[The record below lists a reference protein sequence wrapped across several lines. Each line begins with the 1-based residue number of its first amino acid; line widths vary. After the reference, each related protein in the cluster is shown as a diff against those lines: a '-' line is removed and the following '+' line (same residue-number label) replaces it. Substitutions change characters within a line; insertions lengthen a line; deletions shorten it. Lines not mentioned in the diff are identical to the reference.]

1 MRRLWRLTLVAAAA
15 GVMSS
20 VLSERVVADSTGGG
34 GGVACVSQQQDSW
47 TGTQTNVKTYEV
59 SGTVAQA
66 PCPAPQVNGSAGSSA
81 HTSSGVPASPPPDG
95 TACHETV
102 TANVWMGQLR
112 NGAWQVQYFDPN
124 DNQVVSATVGD
135 GPGWPNWPLT
145 GQQFTATSWALGYS
159 AAEMGSHEASFIF
172 WHMQG
177 QYEGGQCIPD
187 SNGWTDAEGTRQC
200 DPPGYATPAGAGFP
214 NECLVIGE
222 TLGSLPYIAPSFATL
237 SGYVPGFLDNLRSR
251 WQTGTLQTSWLY
263 GGVSVIGPGLGQS
276 IVRYPVC
283 FSTSGGNLPQTF
295 TEEVLIPQ
303 PNQGPA
309 LVVDYVISA
318 AVDETVWDF
327 GDGQT
332 QTLTGPMA
340 LAQGCP
346 AVQHTYYHVSAD
358 EYGSHLNH
366 WLPPGVSSWPFADE
380 PHPDME
386 AAVAWHHIG
395 VSVTALAREPDGSTL
410 DQPVAVPPQLNSVW
424 LASTPEWQTVGQF
437 ESVPCQCSPGAA
449 G

>member
-1 MRRLWRLTLVAAAA
+1 MVAAAA
-15 GVMSS
+15 AAGISAAASQTGLTDSS
-20 VLSERVVADSTGGG
+20 TGG
-34 GGVACVSQQQDSW
+34 GGVACVAPQQESW
-47 TGTQTNVKTYEV
+47 TGTQTNVKTYDV

-66 PCPAPQVNGSAGSSA
+66 PCPQPQVNGSAGSTA
-81 HTSSGVPASPPPDG
+81 HTTAGLPTTPPPDG
-95 TACHETV
+95 TACHESLI
-102 TANVWMGQLR
+102 ANVSLSDLH

-145 GQQFTATSWALGYS
+145 GQQLTATSWALGYS
-159 AAEMGSHEASFIF
+159 AAEMGSRLSPHVA
-172 WHMQG
+172 WVMDGTYQ
-177 QYEGGQCIPD
+177 GGQCIPD
-187 SNGWTDAEGTRQC
+187 ANGWTDLGRTHQC
-200 DPPGYATPAGAGFP
+200 DPPGYAAPTGAGFP

-222 TLGSLPYIAPSFATL
+222 TLGALPYVAPSFASL
-237 SGYVPGFLDNLRSR
+237 NAYVPGFLDNLRAR
-251 WQTGTLQTSWLY
+251 WQTGAVQTSWLY
-263 GGVSVIGPGLGQS
+263 GGQSVVGPGLGQS

-283 FSTSGGNLPQTF
+283 FVTSGGNLPQTF

-309 LVVDYVISA
+309 LVVDYVINAS
-318 AVDETVWDF
+318 VDETVWDY

-332 QTLTGPMA
+332 DTLRGPTA

-346 AVQHTYYHVSAD
+346 AAQHTYFHVSAD
-358 EYGSHLNH
+358 EYGSHLKH
-366 WLPPGVSSWPFADE
+366 WLPPGVSTWPFADE
-380 PHPDME
+380 PHGDME

-410 DQPVAVPPQLNSVW
+410 SQSVAVPPDVNSIW

-437 ESVPCQCSPGAA
+437 ESVPCQCSPGAT
-449 G
+449 GG